1 MRYVMSFIIDTYN
14 KWSKWDKEHARYTFE
29 MNGEWYAIMEV
40 QVENGMPKLP
50 VRILEETE
58 PSIYYIYK
66 SFEAAM
72 MYVRKVR
79 SLNGGAPT

>member
-40 QVENGMPKLP
+40 
-50 VRILEETE
+50 
-58 PSIYYIYK
+58 
-66 SFEAAM
+66 
-72 MYVRKVR
+72 
-79 SLNGGAPT
+79 